1 MKNLKHVVF
10 ALLISFLF
18 IVNVSAKT
26 TYKCNDG
33 DEYYGSGM
41 CRAFAGYKCPDGY
54 SQPGGAN
61 SSTCIKIQ
69 TVYNRA
75 FYNAENSYYECQ
87 SGTTAVP
94 NTGQIQGYENNIVC
108 QKTTTINATGTK
120 KYNVYKAQV
129 VTTSNSSSSSSSS
142 SSSNSSS
149 SSKSTKSKKS
159 TAKKKSSSIKIECLD
174 KEFNVDKEKQ
184 KVLPVFIKN
193 KNNKP
198 VSVSTGSKKIKVE
211 LIGNYIYVTGLKKTS
226 AGKNVN
232 VKVKVGNKS
241 VKCPVVVNK
250 KDTQTVEL
258 NNAESEANKVLS
270 DSPKIDSNGTTSP
283 TETSGKELKK
293 ITCNGTTTVKVGKTK
308 KIKIKSK
315 PKNSNFS
322 NVNVVVKKGK
332 KKIKITSS
340 PNPTKVKGLAKGSAK
355 VTFKYNGKIT
365 TCNVKVTGSNSKA
378 TNSNSNRNN
387 SKKVKSIKIEG
398 AGKITVGDKRTYIA
412 YVSPSK
418 ADQKV
423 KWSTSDKTKATI
435 NQSGQLVAKKNG
447 TVTITATSKS
457 NSKIKK
463 TKKITIKK
471 KSVKNNNNGSIAK
484 SISIPSKKQI
494 SVNEKTKL
502 KVTYDPSGSKT
513 GVKFK
518 SSNKKIAT
526 VDSDGTVIGH
536 KKGNATIT
544 ATYTADKNIKAE
556 CQIVVTKKIKLKSVS
571 VSPKKVTLKEGE
583 KKTVVATVSPAS
595 VSNPKVTWKSSKPKV
610 ASVNS
615 NGQITAK
622 KKGNATITAVSKM
635 DSSKKAS
642 IKVTVKKNNEIVSTI
657 IPLSVTANP
666 SEFNM
671 YVGQKKKINI
681 TTGAKNYKFKSS
693 NKKIVTIDTDGT
705 ITGQKVGTTIITATH
720 NADSKLT
727 ARITINVSEKKNV
740 KKVQITALEG
750 SVEVGDSIKLGVDVQ
765 PTDASNK
772 GITWSSSDNKIAS
785 VSKNGKVTGKSK
797 GNVKITA
804 TSKSDKTKKSS
815 IKINVVKKGQ
825 LSNMIPLTNLKINEQ
840 DITLVSGST
849 QTLSLL
855 KEPVNATSKIS
866 WTSSNNK
873 VVTVNKNGKLKGY
886 KAGTATITAGI
897 LTGDKMIA
905 ATTKVTVVPK
915 ADGTVE
921 NLKVKGIKLNK
932 TKLTLTI
939 DKSFGKAT
947 IETFEKLKVS
957 FKPTGASGT
966 GKLKWSSSNKKVAS
980 VSSDGTVTS
989 HKTGDAVITVKY
1001 GKYSAKCNVK
1011 VKKYVSNEKKNEKK
1025 STTKKNKKKNKS
1037 GWNWTF
1043 IDGDESSK
1051 KKKKNKKSNNKVSKN
1066 DKYIFIG
1073 DSRTVGMKSA
1083 VASNKNDIW
1092 SAKVGEGYTWMKNT
1106 GVPAVEDKI
1115 GKNSKVVIL
1124 MGVNDLN
1131 SNAYITYLNSK
1142 SKKWVKKG
1150 ATVYFV
1156 SVNPVDEEKARSN
1169 GYTIT
1174 NKSIETFNKAMKNG
1188 LSSDIK
1194 YINTYS
1200 KINSFGTTDGLHYTN
1215 ETYKK
1220 IYNCIKGKN
1229 NSDKANKSSSS
1240 KKTSKTNDKKNVK
1253 KEDKTENL
1261 NFTWEILENQ
1271 ELITI
1276 NETSEKGSKVKKGN
1290 VSLYVDRTYTIK
1302 VNINGAN
1309 FSSSDSS
1316 IVKID
1321 ANGNFSPSENGT
1333 ITITIKDSK
1342 NAIVGELTLNIL
1354 DEPDSD
1360 ETPSNQIPE
1369 NPTIQP
1375 DDSDNSDDLDEPQN
1389 SSSQQENN
1397 QDDDDDDE

>member
-33 DEYYGSGM
+33 DEHYGSGM
-41 CRAFAGYKCPDGY
+41 CRAFEGYKCPYGY
-54 SQPGGAN
+54 FQPGGAN
-61 SSTCIKIQ
+61 SSTCVKSV
-69 TVYNRA
+69 TM
-75 FYNAENSYYECQ
+75 YYEANYNSEKGRYECI
-87 SGTTAVP
+87 SGATAIP
-94 NTGQIQGYENNIVC
+94 NTGQIQGYGDKVVCRKNITV
-108 QKTTTINATGTK
+108 TSTGTE

-129 VTTSNSSSSSSSS
+129 VTTSDSNSSSSSST
-142 SSSNSSS
+142 SS
-149 SSKSTKSKKS
+149 SSKSSSSKKK
-159 TAKKKSSSIKIECLD
+159 TTKKSSSSITIKCLD
-174 KEFNVDKEKQ
+174 KGFNVDKEKQ

-198 VSVSTGSKKIKVE
+198 ISVSTGSKKIKVE

-322 NVNVVVKKGK
+322 NVNVVVKTGK

-340 PNPTKVKGLAKGSAK
+340 PNPTKIKGLAKGSAK
-355 VTFKYNGKIT
+355 VTFKYNGKTT

-447 TVTITATSKS
+447 KVTITATSKS

-494 SVNEKTKL
+494 SVNKKTKL

-921 NLKVKGIKLNK
+921 TLKVKGIKLNK

-1037 GWNWTF
+1037 GWNWIF

-1174 NKSIETFNKAMKNG
+1174 NSSIVTFNKAMKKG
-1188 LSSDIK
+1188 LSSNVK

-1220 IYNCIKGKN
+1220 IYNYIKGKN
-1229 NSDKANKSSSS
+1229 NSEKANKSS
-1240 KKTSKTNDKKNVK
+1240 TKTNNKKNVK
-1253 KEDKTENL
+1253 KEYKTENL

-1375 DDSDNSDDLDEPQN
+1375 DDSDNSDDSDDSDEPQN

>member
-750 SVEVGDSIKLGVDVQ
+750 SIEVGDSIKLGVDVQ

-855 KEPVNATSKIS
+855 KEPINATSKIS

-1174 NKSIETFNKAMKNG
+1174 NKSIETFNKTMKNG

-1375 DDSDNSDDLDEPQN
+1375 DDSDNLDDLDEPQN

>member
-855 KEPVNATSKIS
+855 KEPINATSKIS

-1375 DDSDNSDDLDEPQN
+1375 DDSDNLDDLDEPQN